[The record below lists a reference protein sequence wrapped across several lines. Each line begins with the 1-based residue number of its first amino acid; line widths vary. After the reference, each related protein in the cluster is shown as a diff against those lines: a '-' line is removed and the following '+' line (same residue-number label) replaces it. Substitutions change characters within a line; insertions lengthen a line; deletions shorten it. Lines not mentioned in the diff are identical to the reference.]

1 MELELYS
8 EMSSYN
14 VKLDNYHI
22 DRAIGPKYQHVD
34 VYISRPQSD
43 RVAQPEISTKAE
55 KQRRRLA
62 GGRHNTSEALPR
74 RHRYCH

>member
-8 EMSSYN
+8 EMISYN
-14 VKLDNYHI
+14 VKLDNY

-34 VYISRPQSD
+34 VYICRPQSD
-43 RVAQPEISTKAE
+43 RVAQPEIGTEAE

-74 RHRYCH
+74 RYRHCH